1 MKQSNVTN
9 EQITSVIKALDNLI
23 EIGRAP
29 EGDFYTIA
37 YIEDSTDGM
46 GLTPLTSPHHFK
58 TIDGLARYI
67 VAELIDP
74 GDEFSEVK
82 EITDETAEDWVRDY
96 ILSEDDT
103 EEPGNY
109 VIFFDCFSD

>member
-1 MKQSNVTN
+1 MKQSDVTN
-9 EQITSVIKALDNLI
+9 EQIISVIKALDNLI
-23 EIGRAP
+23 EIGRAL

-46 GLTPLTSPHHFK
+46 GLTSLTSPHHFK

-74 GDEFSEVK
+74 ADEFSEVK
-82 EITDETAEDWVRDY
+82 ELTDETAEDWVRNY
-96 ILSEDDT
+96 VLSEDDT
-103 EEPGNY
+103 EEPEHY
-109 VIFFDCFSD
+109 VVFFDCFSD

>member
-1 MKQSNVTN
+1 MKKSEVTN
-9 EQITSVIKALDNLI
+9 EQITSVIKALDNLV

-37 YIEDSTDGM
+37 WIEDSTDSM
-46 GLTPLTSPHHFK
+46 GLTTLTSPHHFK
-58 TIDGLARYI
+58 TIEGLARYI

-74 GDEFSEVK
+74 SEFSEVK

-103 EEPGNY
+103 EEPGKY

>member
-1 MKQSNVTN
+1 MKKSEVTN
-9 EQITSVIKALDNLI
+9 EQITSVIKALDNLV

-37 YIEDSTDGM
+37 WIEDSTDDM
-46 GLTPLTSPHHFK
+46 GLTTLTSPHHFK
-58 TIDGLARYI
+58 TIEGLARYI

-74 GDEFSEVK
+74 NDEFSEVK
-82 EITDETAEDWVRDY
+82 EITDETAEDWVRNY
-96 ILSEDDT
+96 ILSEEDT
-103 EEPGNY
+103 EEPENY

>member
-1 MKQSNVTN
+1 MKQSDVTN

-46 GLTPLTSPHHFK
+46 GLTSLTSPHHFK
-58 TIDGLARYI
+58 TIDGLAHYI

-74 GDEFSEVK
+74 ADKFSEV
-82 EITDETAEDWVRDY
+82 EELTDETAEDWVRNH
-96 ILSEDDT
+96 ILSDADT
-103 EEPGNY
+103 EEPGMY
-109 VIFFDCFSD
+109 VIFIDGFSD